1 MTSETLSK
9 APRFDMLRRHA
20 VSIVLVTTLGRDRE
34 PGGGMTSLLR
44 NPRVIS
50 ALIAAWFI
58 PTIVFW
64 LRLSSHLLLNDGL
77 VYRAGAEALLA
88 GGDPWAATVN
98 GYSYAAPPLELVPF
112 IPGALVPVPVFMVA
126 WGAICAASVLIVGRR
141 LGWVWL
147 PYPPLLHGAWLGNP
161 AIPGMVA
168 VMLGLP
174 LLGLVLKPQLLFVGT
189 RRAVAIFAVLS
200 LLALALRP
208 DFLAAISSL
217 VGRYGDQSAVVNAW
231 MTPWMIPVGIS
242 LIMLARRDRQAAAWL
257 VMPAIGPAM
266 GWYGY
271 AMVLP
276 VGSNWLSVACAIP
289 VPGLGA
295 GAIALYG
302 ISRYVGWSPSTT
314 WTARRS
320 PAADPGGVAT
330 TG

>member
-1 MTSETLSK
+1 
-9 APRFDMLRRHA
+9 
-20 VSIVLVTTLGRDRE
+20 
-34 PGGGMTSLLR
+34 
-44 NPRVIS
+44 
-50 ALIAAWFI
+50 
-58 PTIVFW
+58 
-64 LRLSSHLLLNDGL
+64 
-77 VYRAGAEALLA
+77 
-88 GGDPWAATVN
+88 VN

-112 IPGALVPVPVFMVA
+112 IPGALVPVPAFMVA
-126 WGAICAASVLIVGRR
+126 WGAICAASVFIIGRR

-147 PYPPLLHGAWLGNP
+147 LYPPLLHGAWLGNP

-200 LLALALRP
+200 LLALLLRP

-242 LIMLARRDRQAAAWL
+242 LILLARRDRRAAAWL

-276 VGSNWLSVACAIP
+276 VGSTWLSVACAIP

-302 ISRYVGWSPSTT
+302 ITRYVGWSPSTIQ
-314 WTARRS
+314 R
-320 PAADPGGVAT
+320 PDADEQPTRGVAGAT
-330 TG
+330 AQRPRVRTNPTRSRPPTSRPRAPLARPFGSPRDGMACASAAEPARSAG

>member
-1 MTSETLSK
+1 MTT
-9 APRFDMLRRHA
+9 
-20 VSIVLVTTLGRDRE
+20 
-34 PGGGMTSLLR
+34 LLR
-44 NPRVIS
+44 NRWV
-50 ALIAAWFI
+50 IAALLAA
-58 PTIVFW
+58 VFVPIIAFW
-64 LRLSSHLLLNDGL
+64 WRLSAHLPLNDGL
-77 VYRAGAEALLA
+77 VYREGAEALLA

-112 IPGALVPVPVFMVA
+112 IPGALMPVPLFMVV
-126 WGAICAASVLIVGRR
+126 WGAICAASVLSIGRR

-147 PYPPLLHGAWLGNP
+147 LYPPLLHGAWLGNP
-161 AIPGMVA
+161 AIPGMAA

-174 LLGLVLKPQLLFVGT
+174 LIGIVLKPQLLFVGT
-189 RRAVAIFAVLS
+189 RRAVAMFAVLS
-200 LLALALRP
+200 VLALLLRP

-217 VGRYGDQSAVVNAW
+217 VGRYGDQTAVVNAW
-231 MTPWMIPVGIS
+231 MTPWMLPVGIS
-242 LIMLARRDRQAAAWL
+242 LVLLAVKDRQAAAWL

-276 VGSNWLSVACAIP
+276 VGSMWLSVACAIP

-302 ISRYVGWSPSTT
+302 ISRYVGWSPATT
-314 WTARRS
+314 WAARRGG
-320 PAADPGGVAT
+320 AADQGGVAT

>member
-1 MTSETLSK
+1 MPVRNPASANVRLNGSPTWPAPPRTTTSRSDDMPETVAARCAATPRADGPGLVGTAPFRIDETLSK
-9 APRFDMLRRHA
+9 ALRFDMLRRRA
-20 VSIVLVTTLGRDRE
+20 VAIVLQTTLGRDRA
-34 PGGGMTSLLR
+34 PGCGMTSLLR

-126 WGAICAASVLIVGRR
+126 WGAICAASVLIIGRR

-147 PYPPLLHGAWLGNP
+147 LYPPLLHGAWLGNP

-174 LLGLVLKPQLLFVGT
+174 LLGLVLKPQLLFVGP

-200 LLALALRP
+200 LLALVLRP
-208 DFLAAISSL
+208 DFLAAFSSL
-217 VGRYGDQSAVVNAW
+217 VGGYGDQSAVVNAW

-242 LIMLARRDRQAAAWL
+242 LI
-257 VMPAIGPAM
+257 
-266 GWYGY
+266 
-271 AMVLP
+271 
-276 VGSNWLSVACAIP
+276 
-289 VPGLGA
+289 
-295 GAIALYG
+295 
-302 ISRYVGWSPSTT
+302 
-314 WTARRS
+314 
-320 PAADPGGVAT
+320 
-330 TG
+330 